1 MPNHITNIV
10 KVEGSPEKVK
20 ELFLYVKGE
29 KSEFDFN
36 KIIPMPESLNITS
49 GSNVDNAI
57 AILSNDLEK
66 FNEMLDWGWV
76 KEEGIET
83 VEELQKVLMK
93 KLSPKDMQEGKIA
106 LDNLVKYGHKS
117 WYSWSIAN
125 WGTKWNAYD
134 IVKNNDNE
142 IIFDTAWSTPFPV
155 IEKLAQKFPELT
167 IEVKFADEDIGSNCG
182 VYSFE
187 GGIFFSEYLPNGWSA
202 MKFAIEIKG
211 GDDGL
216 ALMVAQYLPYINEEK
231 LDDDFIED
239 LNSFISNEELTEWF
253 IEIVKN
259 NCEDNE
265 GIQKVKRIMSK
276 VALENELYEIMD
288 KIDCMDK

>member
-1 MPNHITNIV
+1 MKILVVIV
-10 KVEGSPEKVK
+10 VYIVLKVG
-20 ELFLYVKGE
+20 F
-29 KSEFDFN
+29 
-36 KIIPMPESLNITS
+36 
-49 GSNVDNAI
+49 
-57 AILSNDLEK
+57 
-66 FNEMLDWGWV
+66 
-76 KEEGIET
+76 
-83 VEELQKVLMK
+83 
-93 KLSPKDMQEGKIA
+93 
-106 LDNLVKYGHKS
+106 
-117 WYSWSIAN
+117 
-125 WGTKWNAYD
+125 
-134 IVKNNDNE
+134 
-142 IIFDTAWSTPFPV
+142 
-155 IEKLAQKFPELT
+155 
-167 IEVKFADEDIGSNCG
+167 
-182 VYSFE
+182 
-187 GGIFFSEYLPNGWSA
+187 FFSEYLPNGWSA

-216 ALMVAQYLPYINEEK
+216 ALMVAQHLPYINEEK

>member
-10 KVEGSPEKVK
+10 KVEGSPEKVE

-36 KIIPMPESLNITS
+36 KIIPMPESLHITS

-66 FNEMLDWGWV
+66 FNEMLDWSWV

-83 VEELQKVLMK
+83 VEDLQDVLMK
-93 KLSPKDMQEGKIA
+93 KLSPKDFQEGKIA
-106 LDNLVKYGHKS
+106 LDNLLKYGHKD

-142 IIFDTAWSTPFPV
+142 IVFDTAWSTPFPV
-155 IEKLAQKFPELT
+155 LEKLAQKFPELT
-167 IEVKFADEDIGSNCG
+167 IIVHFADEDIGSNCG
-182 VYSFE
+182 SYAFI
-187 GGIFFSEYLPNGWSA
+187 GGILNGEYLPKGWKA

-216 ALMVAQYLPYINEEK
+216 ALMVAEHLPYINEEK
-231 LDDDFIED
+231 LEDDFIED
-239 LNSFISNEELTEWF
+239 LNSFMSNNELADWF
-253 IEIVKN
+253 VEIVKN
-259 NCEDNE
+259 NCEDKE
-265 GIQKVKRIMSK
+265 QIQKVKRILSK
-276 VALENELYEIMD
+276 VALENELYEIME
-288 KIDCMDK
+288 KINSLEE

>member
-10 KVEGSPEKVK
+10 KVSGSPEKVK

-36 KIIPMPESLNITS
+36 KIIPMPESLHITS

-57 AILSNDLEK
+57 AILSNDLDK

-76 KEEGIET
+76 KEEKIKT
-83 VEELQKVLMK
+83 VEELQKVLLK

-106 LDNLVKYGHKS
+106 LDNILKYGHKD

-142 IIFDTAWSTPFPV
+142 IVFDTAWSTPFPV

-167 IEVKFADEDIGSNCG
+167 IIVHFADEDIGSNCG
-182 VYSFE
+182 SYAFV
-187 GGIFFSEYLPNGWSA
+187 GGIFNGEYLPEGWKA

-216 ALMVAQYLPYINEEK
+216 ALMVAEHLPYINEEK
-231 LDDDFIED
+231 LDNDFIED
-239 LNSFISNEELTEWF
+239 LNTFMSNNELANWF
-253 IEIVKN
+253 VEIVKN
-259 NCEDNE
+259 NCEDKE
-265 GIQKVKRIMSK
+265 QTQKVKRILSK
-276 VALENELYEIMD
+276 VALEKELYEIME
-288 KIDCMDK
+288 KINSLEE